1 MPSRYF
7 VYINHSQIVA
17 KLCPELTVTRIIS
30 LCVSGKQDVMVK
42 VGDLKV
48 FLASNI
54 LINRKRISSLAV
66 ANGGGSRQC
75 LMNCCFLTSPT
86 ERTDSL
92 FNHSSLH
99 VSISPLIQ
107 QTRLDPILCTKY
119 IVKTQFSAFRKFM
132 RSSLYSSGV
141 LVCTRRLLS

>member
-1 MPSRYF
+1 
-7 VYINHSQIVA
+7 
-17 KLCPELTVTRIIS
+17 
-30 LCVSGKQDVMVK
+30 MVK

-66 ANGGGSRQC
+66 ANGGSRQC

-86 ERTDSL
+86 ERTDSS
-92 FNHSSLH
+92 FNYLSLQ

-107 QTRLDPILCTKY
+107 QIQAEPILCAKY
-119 IVKTQFSAFRKFM
+119 IVKTQFPAFREFM
-132 RSSLYSSGV
+132 CNSLYSSGV
-141 LVCTRRLLS
+141 LVCARRLLS